1 MVQTVLYYAPPPVK
15 HVDTQM
21 VIVPVSI
28 HYYIAEDCNVL
39 YVPPHK
45 YSVCVSMRTLKSN
58 FRDKTVIHCKSVIC
72 LEKSKI
78 IHI

>member
-45 YSVCVSMRTLKSN
+45 YSVCVSMRTLK
-58 FRDKTVIHCKSVIC
+58 
-72 LEKSKI
+72 
-78 IHI
+78 